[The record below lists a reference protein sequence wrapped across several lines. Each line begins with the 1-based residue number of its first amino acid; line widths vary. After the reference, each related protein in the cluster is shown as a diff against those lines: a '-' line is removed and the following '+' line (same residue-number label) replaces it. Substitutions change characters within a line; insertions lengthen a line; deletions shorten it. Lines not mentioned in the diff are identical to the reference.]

1 MIKVRQ
7 VRISINNNDDNHIKG
22 KLSSLLGISS
32 KDIISYK
39 INRRSIDARDKNNIL
54 YIYEF
59 IVDVLNEEE
68 VLKKNLSKDI
78 LKYEEVHKDF
88 NITGT
93 KAISERPIVIGFGP
107 SGMFLSYYLAK
118 YGYKPLVLERGD
130 EISKRVEK
138 VQSFW
143 ETGKLDEN
151 TNVQFGE
158 GGAGTFSDGKLN
170 TLVKDKGNIQEEIF
184 KIFVEC
190 GADESIMYDYKP
202 HIGTDVLRKVTK
214 NLKEKIVSLG
224 GEVHFNSKLTDIII
238 DNDKV
243 KEIVVND
250 KETIPCENL
259 FLCLGHSARD
269 TLLMLNKKGIKMMP
283 KPFAVGIRI
292 IHEETKIT
300 NSMFGTNKLG
310 PASYKLTHT
319 TKDRRGVYSFCM
331 CPGGYV
337 VNASSINNHLS
348 INGMSNFKRDSL
360 YSNSAIVCSIS
371 PKDYGENLFDGMNFQ
386 SELERKAYSLA
397 NGLIPIEL
405 YKDYKDDKEGKEAF
419 KTHAG
424 IKGKFK
430 FANVNEIFPDYI
442 NETIKEGIET
452 FGTKIKGFND
462 DDSIILGVES
472 RTSSPVKIERNDLGE
487 SNISGIY
494 PVGEGAGYAGGITTS
509 AMDGVKTF
517 EKFIKIYKPM

>member
-7 VRISINNNDDNHIKG
+7 VKISINNNDDKHILN
-22 KLSSLLGISS
+22 KLSNILRINPQ
-32 KDIISYK
+32 DIISYK

-59 IVDVLNEEE
+59 LVEVTDEDK
-68 VLKKNLSKDI
+68 VLKNKSQDI
-78 LKYEEVHKDF
+78 LKHMEVHKEF

-93 KAISERPIVIGFGP
+93 KKITSRPIVIGFGP
-107 SGMFLSYYLAK
+107 SGMFLSYMLAK
-118 YGYKPLVLERGD
+118 YGYKPLIFERGD
-130 EISKRVEK
+130 EISKRIEK
-138 VQSFW
+138 VESFW
-143 ETGKLDEN
+143 KTGKLDEN

-202 HIGTDVLRKVTK
+202 HIGTDILRKVTK
-214 NLKEKIVSLG
+214 NLREKIISMG
-224 GEVHFNSKLTDIII
+224 GEIHFNSRLTDIITHDGKI
-238 DNDKV
+238 
-243 KEIVVND
+243 KEIVIND
-250 KETIPCENL
+250 KEKLNCESL

-269 TLLMLNKKGIKMMP
+269 TFLMLNSRGIEMMP

-292 IHEETKIT
+292 IHDEEKIT
-300 NSMFGTNKLG
+300 NSMYGTKKLG
-310 PASYKLTHT
+310 PASYKLTYA
-319 TKDRRGVYSFCM
+319 TKSGRGVYSFCM

-337 VNASSINNHLS
+337 VNASSKNNYLS
-348 INGMSNFKRDSL
+348 INGMSDFKRDSL
-360 YSNSAIVCSIS
+360 YSNSAIVCQVS

-386 SELERKAYSLA
+386 ESLEKNAYNIGS
-397 NGLIPIEL
+397 GLIPLEL
-405 YKDYKDDKEGKEAF
+405 YKDYKLGTMPKEEF
-419 KTHAG
+419 TTHKG
-424 IKGKFK
+424 IKGHFK
-430 FANVNEIFPDYI
+430 FANVNEIFPYYI
-442 NETIKEGIET
+442 NETIKEGIEY

-472 RTSSPVKIERNDLGE
+472 RTSSPVKINRSDSGE
-487 SNISGIY
+487 SNIKGIY

-509 AMDGVKTF
+509 AMDGIKTF
-517 EKFIKIYKPM
+517 EKYIKEYKP